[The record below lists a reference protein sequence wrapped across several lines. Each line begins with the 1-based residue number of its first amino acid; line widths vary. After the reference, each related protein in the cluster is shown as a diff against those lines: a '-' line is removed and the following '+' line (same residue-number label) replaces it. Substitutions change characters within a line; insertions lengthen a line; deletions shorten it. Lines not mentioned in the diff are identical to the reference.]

1 MKLYGSLT
9 SPYVRKV
16 RIVLMEKGIAHD
28 LVVEGPADAAGN
40 VARLNPLRAIPLLE
54 RDDGEVFFD
63 SPMLCEYIDSL
74 NDKPRLYPPS
84 GEARW
89 QALRWQAL
97 GQGMMEATVARMV
110 EGRKPAEKQDASV
123 IAKHETRIAAALA
136 FAAARVPATAMDGG
150 RSGLLPSRGITPSME
165 GRSAEHAGAVFPPNG
180 FLGGN
185 SIGIADI
192 AFGAALGYLDLRYV
206 HDWRGQY
213 PKLANWFAPIGQRAS
228 FVQTRAPELKK

>member
-16 RIVLMEKGIAHD
+16 RIVLKEKGLAHD
-28 LVVEGPADAAGN
+28 LVVESPADAAGN

-63 SPMLCEYIDSL
+63 SPMICEYIDSL
-74 NDKPRLYPPS
+74 NDKPRLYPAS

-97 GQGMMEATVARMV
+97 GQGMLEATVARML

-123 IAKHETRIAAALA
+123 ITKHEARIVAALA
-136 FAAARVPATAMDGG
+136 FAAARVPAA
-150 RSGLLPSRGITPSME
+150 
-165 GRSAEHAGAVFPPNG
+165 NG
-180 FLGGN
+180 FISG
-185 SIGIADI
+185 STIGIADV
-192 AFGAALGYLDLRYV
+192 ALGTALSYIDLRYV
-206 HDWRGQY
+206 HDWRGRY
-213 PKLANWFAPIGQRAS
+213 PQLATWYVSIGQRPS
-228 FVQTRAPELKK
+228 FVETLAPELKK